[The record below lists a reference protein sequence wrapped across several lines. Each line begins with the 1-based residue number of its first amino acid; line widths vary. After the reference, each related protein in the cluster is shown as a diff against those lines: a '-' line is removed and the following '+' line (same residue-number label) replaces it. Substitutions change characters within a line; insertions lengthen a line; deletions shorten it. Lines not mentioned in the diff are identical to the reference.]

1 MSFYSPRFNPEQN
14 KKRRRKKSAV
24 FLTLPDDC
32 NGGICWS
39 YLGPLRPP
47 RPSRQRHS
55 PYHRGFCTT
64 LEFIF
69 VRLCPLQPFFC
80 FFFPPCPSVSP
91 QLPSYPTRAH
101 TWQQTDRQTCGRS
114 LQDFDLFESYSSCWH
129 RLGESV
135 GMILAEMKEWGGQ
148 RWLIGSRR
156 TFCLCV
162 CVCLLAIGWGSFK
175 NMLISSARNWSEQ
188 LRRPGR
194 YFSCHFFDW
203 DLVCILMRTCS
214 CVMFALQAR
223 TELPSVHYM
232 CLITVVKAVGT
243 FTKRASFATG
253 DSVSW
258 IHHCR
263 PRAVG
268 MLHLGRH

>member
-1 MSFYSPRFNPEQN
+1 MSFYSPRFNPEQ
-14 KKRRRKKSAV
+14 KKSAV

-39 YLGPLRPP
+39 YLGPVRPP
-47 RPSRQRHS
+47 RPPRQRHS

-69 VRLCPLQPFFC
+69 IHRCPLQPFFIY
-80 FFFPPCPSVSP
+80 FFPALVYHPSCPVI
-91 QLPSYPTRAH
+91 QLRLVPDR
-101 TWQQTDRQTCGRS
+101 QTDRQTCGRS
-114 LQDFDLFESYSSCWH
+114 LRDFDLFESYSSCWH

-148 RWLIGSRR
+148 RWLIESRR

-175 NMLISSARNWSEQ
+175 NMLISSTQNWSEQ

-194 YFSCHFFDW
+194 YFWCNFFSCAH
-203 DLVCILMRTCS
+203 
-214 CVMFALQAR
+214 AR
-223 TELPSVHYM
+223 AWCLPSRPGLSCPVH
-232 CLITVVKAVGT
+232 ITCV
-243 FTKRASFATG
+243 
-253 DSVSW
+253 
-258 IHHCR
+258 
-263 PRAVG
+263 
-268 MLHLGRH
+268 